1 VWLAGVEADIVAAS
15 ARADDRA
22 RELEVAVV
30 DDSSSQSPGR
40 SNRLRDLEAVA
51 ALVDEGI
58 ITLDPAG
65 RIVGWN
71 RGAASLTGYSPDQV
85 RGEAVSLL
93 YTEEDRS
100 ARLEQREL
108 EAARETGRFED
119 EGWRVRSDGRRF
131 RAAVAVAPVLGDDG
145 GLTGYVKVLR
155 DVTARRADESLFR
168 ALLESA
174 PDAMVI
180 TAQGGRITLVNR
192 QTEKLFGYERGELLG
207 RPVEV
212 LVPQRLHGRHVMH
225 RDAFFTGPA
234 VRPMGMELDLFAV
247 RRDGSEFPVE
257 ISLSPLRGDEGLLV
271 CAAIRDVTER
281 REQQERLKRQRDE
294 IMELSTPVIQVWDKV
309 LALPII
315 GTLDSG
321 RAARLTEGLLEKI
334 AELQAEVIILD
345 ISGVPT
351 VDTLVAQHLLK
362 TVQAATLMGATSIV
376 SGVRPETAQA
386 IVHLGIDLGRL
397 RSRNTL
403 RDALQLALQIV
414 RERAGA
420 ADAAAHSVTG
430 GRP

>member
-1 VWLAGVEADIVAAS
+1 MVDGSHSSAPDAGA
-15 ARADDRA
+15 
-22 RELEVAVV
+22 
-30 DDSSSQSPGR
+30 
-40 SNRLRDLEAVA
+40 RLRDLEAVA
-51 ALVDEGI
+51 ALVSDGI
-58 ITLDPAG
+58 ITLDTEG

-71 RGAASLTGYSPDQV
+71 DAAQTLTEYAADEMRGRP
-85 RGEAVSLL
+85 VSVL
-93 YTEEDRS
+93 YTEEDRT
-100 ARLEQREL
+100 ADLVGREL
-108 EAARETGRFED
+108 RTARESGRFED
-119 EGWRVRSDGRRF
+119 EGWRMRKDGSRF
-131 RAAVAVAPVLGDDG
+131 RATVVVAPVRDDSG
-145 GLTGYVKVLR
+145 EATGYVKVLR
-155 DVTARRADESLFR
+155 DVTARRADESMFR

-180 TAQGGRITLVNR
+180 ADRNGRITLVNK
-192 QTEKLFGYERGELLG
+192 QTEVLFGYTREELVD
-207 RPVEV
+207 RPIET
-212 LVPQRLHGRHVMH
+212 LVPQRLHGRHIQH
-225 RDAFFTGPA
+225 RTGYFAAPA
-234 VRPMGMELDLFAV
+234 LRPMGMDLDLFGV
-247 RRDGSEFPVE
+247 RHDGSEFPVE
-257 ISLSPLRGDEGLLV
+257 ISLSPLQTEQDLLV

-281 REQQERLKRQRDE
+281 REAQERLKRQRDE

-334 AELQAEVIILD
+334 AEQQAEVIILD

-362 TVQAATLMGATSIV
+362 TVQAATLMGATSII

-414 RERAGA
+414 RERS
-420 ADAAAHSVTG
+420 AAATESADGITG
-430 GRP
+430 GRA